1 MAHRALQRHHLS
13 LGEVMNILQCG
24 PPQDPWLVGATP
36 HEAGWWLR
44 RIGPAVSP
52 TPRSQGEIHP
62 FEVVV
67 AFSEGGDEV
76 LGVFGGTGCASRPG
90 RADVFA
96 KRPDEVRHL
105 CEGTPGVASKS
116 GDHSFQIDGA
126 SLVHVG
132 VLVAALVG
140 ILP

>member
-1 MAHRALQRHHLS
+1 MR
-13 LGEVMNILQCG
+13 LGGGGGAPV
-24 PPQDPWLVGATP
+24 LVSP
-36 HEAGWWLR
+36 
-44 RIGPAVSP
+44 P
-52 TPRSQGEIHP
+52 TPRSQGKIRP
-62 FEVVV
+62 LQVVV

-105 CEGTPGVASKS
+105 CEGTPGVAPKS

-132 VLVAALVG
+132 ALVAALVG
-140 ILP
+140 TLP